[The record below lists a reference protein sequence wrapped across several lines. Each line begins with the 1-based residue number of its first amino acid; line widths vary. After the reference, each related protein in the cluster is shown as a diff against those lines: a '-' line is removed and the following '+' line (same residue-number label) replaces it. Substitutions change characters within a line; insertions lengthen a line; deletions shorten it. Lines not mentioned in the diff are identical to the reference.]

1 MAIVNKRS
9 CGKCQAILRKDTRSQ
24 SQSFTRRADAVN
36 WARGMELKAQRLH
49 LRDAPLL
56 ASERISLGVV
66 LLRYRDPVNSLK
78 RCVDNEGFAI
88 RGFEVPSTFPK
99 ADNGGLRGTSYS
111 EVAADEAY
119 DNGA

>member
-1 MAIVNKRS
+1 MATVNKRS

-36 WARGMELKAQRLH
+36 WARGMELKAEREN
-49 LRDAPLL
+49 LRDPRMM
-56 ASERISLGVV
+56 ASERISLGDV
-66 LLRYRDPVNSLK
+66 LVRYRDPVTSLK
-78 RCVDNEGFAI
+78 RCVDNEGFEI

-119 DNGA
+119 YSGA